1 MKAFVYITT
10 NLING
15 KKYLG
20 KHNGKHE
27 GYLGSGT
34 ILKTAIKKYGK
45 ENFKREIIKECLSD
59 KEAYELEKELSKKWN
74 IVSDSNWYNMKI
86 GGEGF
91 ESGKLHPMFGLP
103 KSSAHKEKLSL
114 ANQGKI
120 LSIKTIYIRFYLS
133 A

>member
-45 ENFKREIIKECLSD
+45 ENFKREIIKECSSD
-59 KEAYELEKELSKKWN
+59 KEAYELEKELS
-74 IVSDSNWYNMKI
+74 
-86 GGEGF
+86 E
-91 ESGKLHPMFGLP
+91 
-103 KSSAHKEKLSL
+103 
-114 ANQGKI
+114 
-120 LSIKTIYIRFYLS
+120 TI
-133 A
+133 